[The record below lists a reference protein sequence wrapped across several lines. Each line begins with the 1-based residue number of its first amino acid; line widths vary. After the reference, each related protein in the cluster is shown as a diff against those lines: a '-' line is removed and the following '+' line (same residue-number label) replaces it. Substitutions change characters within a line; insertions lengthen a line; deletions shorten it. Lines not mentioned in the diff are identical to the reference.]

1 VGNAGGVEMMDVLY
15 VGLVLVFFALSW
27 ALIESANRL

>member
-1 VGNAGGVEMMDVLY
+1 MDILITDAGT

-27 ALIESANRL
+27 GLVSLADHL